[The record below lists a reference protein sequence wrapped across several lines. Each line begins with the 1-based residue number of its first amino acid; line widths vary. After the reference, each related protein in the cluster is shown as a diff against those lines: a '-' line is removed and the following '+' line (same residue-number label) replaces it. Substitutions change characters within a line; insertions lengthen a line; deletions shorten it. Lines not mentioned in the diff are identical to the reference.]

1 MTGQLIVFFQ
11 MVTRIAY
18 CVLRKQYT
26 LRITQYAVRTILLLS
41 LLTFATIAQA
51 QDEPASP
58 LLVVSGVDVRSP
70 PTVALDLYGISSSGE
85 RLTFGPNDLLLRH
98 NGTAVADFN
107 LSGTREVGTFTLF
120 LIDIPSGVSGQMA
133 NIEAAIIQFASEPT
147 MREQL
152 DALAVYKVG
161 EAEPINLLEPTRF
174 HNSVRNLFADPPQP
188 IDAPTA
194 LIDSSVNLLNDIES
208 LKPSP
213 NMVASVI
220 IFSDGTDVVSTQ
232 YQAGDIRARGAEL
245 GVPVHTVWL
254 QNEALV
260 AAAQQF
266 GQNYLSE
273 VAAGARGLTTS
284 LDNPAGLTAIFDRIA
299 SFRVQTRLV
308 YTVPEMTGGAFTVEV
323 SLANEPGVTSTAG
336 SELPTN
342 VPQVSL
348 DVPPDARSLS
358 LPNIDEPVRLR
369 LSASTGWLD
378 GQTRSIVAAQL
389 LANGEVIQDIPPA
402 NLGGFDAEINRFA
415 YGDNTLQVAVL
426 DSQGMRATSPPLTL
440 TVNEGPLEI
449 PAAIAA
455 QRGWG
460 GVINTLL
467 IGVFCL
473 LFALGLG
480 AFAWQRG
487 WLVLRRRERVR
498 PVEPL
503 GAPAGA
509 PAGAA
514 PVEDVYAIVAYLEV
528 LEATSDTPDY
538 FPLQQYE
545 EKIGRSPAQSSITF
559 SEDVTVSRLHA
570 TLLRE
575 GNNYRIY
582 DNQSTS
588 GTWINDQQVPEYG
601 MQLVDGD
608 EIHLGAVHLR
618 FRQP

>member
-1 MTGQLIVFFQ
+1 MTGQLIAFFQ
-11 MVTRIAY
+11 MVGRSAY
-18 CVLRKQYT
+18 CVLRKQYAIRNT
-26 LRITQYAVRTILLLS
+26 HYALRTILFLS

-51 QDEPASP
+51 QEEPASP
-58 LLVVSGVDVRSP
+58 LLVISGVDVRSP
-70 PTVALDLYGISSSGE
+70 PSVALDVYGISSSGE

-133 NIEAAIIQFASEPT
+133 DIEAAIIQFASEPT

-152 DALAVYKVG
+152 DAIAVYKVG
-161 EAEPINLLEPTRF
+161 ESEPISLLEPTRF
-174 HNSVRNLFADPPQP
+174 HNSVRNLFADPPRP

-273 VAAGARGLTTS
+273 VAAGTRGLTTS
-284 LDNPAGLTAIFDRIA
+284 LDNPVGITAIFDRIA
-299 SFRVQTRLV
+299 SFRGQTRLV

-323 SLANEPGVTSTAG
+323 SLANEPGVTASAG
-336 SELPTN
+336 AELPAN

-358 LPNIDEPVRLR
+358 LPNIDDPVRLR

-402 NLGGFDAEINRFA
+402 NLSGFDAEINRFT
-415 YGDNTLQVAVL
+415 YGDNTLQIAVL

-440 TVNEGPLEI
+440 TVNEGPLDI
-449 PAAIAA
+449 PAAIAPYSGA
-455 QRGWG
+455 
-460 GVINTLL
+460 GV
-467 IGVFCL
+467 V
-473 LFALGLG
+473 
-480 AFAWQRG
+480 
-487 WLVLRRRERVR
+487 
-498 PVEPL
+498 
-503 GAPAGA
+503 
-509 PAGAA
+509 
-514 PVEDVYAIVAYLEV
+514 
-528 LEATSDTPDY
+528 
-538 FPLQQYE
+538 
-545 EKIGRSPAQSSITF
+545 
-559 SEDVTVSRLHA
+559 
-570 TLLRE
+570 
-575 GNNYRIY
+575 
-582 DNQSTS
+582 
-588 GTWINDQQVPEYG
+588 
-601 MQLVDGD
+601 
-608 EIHLGAVHLR
+608 
-618 FRQP
+618 